1 MSSQTKTDEGPI
13 FGAALALT
21 LYGLV
26 VIIASVLHV
35 ELIPEEGYLLAVLMV
50 AILVVGAGV
59 GALADS
65 AVRRR

>member
-1 MSSQTKTDEGPI
+1 MSSPTKTDEGPI

-35 ELIPEEGYLLAVLMV
+35 ELIPEEGYLLGLLMV
-50 AILVVGAGV
+50 AILVVGAVAGT
-59 GALADS
+59 LADS
-65 AVRRR
+65 VVRRR